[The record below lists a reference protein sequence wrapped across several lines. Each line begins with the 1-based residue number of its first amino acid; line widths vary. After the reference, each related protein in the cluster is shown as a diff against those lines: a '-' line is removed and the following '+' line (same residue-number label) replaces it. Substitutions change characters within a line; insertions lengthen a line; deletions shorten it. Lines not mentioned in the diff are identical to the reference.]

1 MAAAEDALAEAF
13 RAALETWP
21 ERGIPDKPE
30 AWLLTVARRAMIHAG
45 RRAALHGHAVET
57 LRHLGEAEIDMPE
70 LAERDAFPDERLK
83 LMFVCAHPA
92 IDPAARTPLMLQAVL
107 GLDAA
112 RIASAFLVSPGTM
125 SQRLVRA
132 KGKIR
137 DAGIAFSVPGHEELP
152 ERLDAVLAAI
162 YAAYGSGWDDAAGA
176 DPKRRGLAREAID
189 LARVLAALLPAE
201 PEPAGL
207 LALMLYCDARQ
218 AARRDRDG
226 RFVPLSEQDVSLW
239 NGGMIDEAELF
250 LSRAAAMGR
259 PGPFQTEAAIQSV
272 HARRGITGETNF
284 AALAMLY
291 DALAVMTPTLGV
303 LVGRAAALG
312 DHSGAAAGL
321 AALDELPEAALAEYQ
336 PAWALR
342 AHLLAGLGDT
352 AGARAAYSRAALLA
366 DDLAV
371 REFLR
376 ERMERLDG

>member
-1 MAAAEDALAEAF
+1 
-13 RAALETWP
+13 
-21 ERGIPDKPE
+21 
-30 AWLLTVARRAMIHAG
+30 
-45 RRAALHGHAVET
+45 
-57 LRHLGEAEIDMPE
+57 
-70 LAERDAFPDERLK
+70 
-83 LMFVCAHPA
+83 MFVCAHPA

-137 DAGIAFSVPGHEELP
+137 DAGIAFSIPGRDDLP

-226 RFVPLSEQDVSLW
+226 RFVPLSEQDLSLW
-239 NGGMIDEAELF
+239 NARDDRRGRTIPVTRRSHGPARAVPDGGGDPVRACKARHHGRDEFRGAGHALRRVGGHDPYAGRTRGPGGRF
-250 LSRAAAMGR
+250 GR
-259 PGPFQTEAAIQSV
+259 PFR
-272 HARRGITGETNF
+272 ARLPGWPRSTNCRRPP
-284 AALAMLY
+284 LRS
-291 DALAVMTPTLGV
+291 TSPP
-303 LVGRAAALG
+303 GRCGRICWRDWATRQAPGRLIPAPRCWRTTSPCG
-312 DHSGAAAGL
+312 SSCVREWSGSMDSGTSGARPIASDACF
-321 AALDELPEAALAEYQ
+321 
-336 PAWALR
+336 W
-342 AHLLAGLGDT
+342 
-352 AGARAAYSRAALLA
+352 
-366 DDLAV
+366 
-371 REFLR
+371 
-376 ERMERLDG
+376 

>member
-1 MAAAEDALAEAF
+1 MS
-13 RAALETWP
+13 
-21 ERGIPDKPE
+21 GS
-30 AWLLTVARRAMIHAG
+30 
-45 RRAALHGHAVET
+45 
-57 LRHLGEAEIDMPE
+57 
-70 LAERDAFPDERLK
+70 K

-137 DAGIAFSVPGHEELP
+137 DAGIAFSMPGHEELP

-176 DPKRRGLAREAID
+176 DPERRGLAREAID

-226 RFVPLSEQDVSLW
+226 ARSCRCP
-239 NGGMIDEAELF
+239 
-250 LSRAAAMGR
+250 SR
-259 PGPFQTEAAIQSV
+259 T
-272 HARRGITGETNF
+272 
-284 AALAMLY
+284 
-291 DALAVMTPTLGV
+291 
-303 LVGRAAALG
+303 
-312 DHSGAAAGL
+312 
-321 AALDELPEAALAEYQ
+321 
-336 PAWALR
+336 
-342 AHLLAGLGDT
+342 
-352 AGARAAYSRAALLA
+352 
-366 DDLAV
+366 
-371 REFLR
+371 
-376 ERMERLDG
+376 